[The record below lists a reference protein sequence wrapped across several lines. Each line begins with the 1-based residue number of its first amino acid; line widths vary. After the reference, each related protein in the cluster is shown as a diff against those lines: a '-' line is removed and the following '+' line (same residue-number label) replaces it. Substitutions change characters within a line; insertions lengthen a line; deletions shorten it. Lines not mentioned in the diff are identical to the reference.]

1 MEVFTM
7 KKIQNQLEKIGLE
20 CRFDTAVFGR
30 YYDGT
35 DHEYNCDVLRFSF
48 DFIENG
54 YGRYNQIMNY
64 LDRFGKRHNGFRV
77 HLTANTYSGRIS
89 GYIITAEND
98 EIADHAQN
106 IANKFLN
113 AFWYAIHEGKPQAAA
128 VAAGREAIA

>member
-1 MEVFTM
+1 MGGITM
-7 KKIQNQLEKIGLE
+7 NNIKKKLESIGLD

-30 YYDGT
+30 YYDGIDRQYT
-35 DHEYNCDVLRFSF
+35 CNVLRFSF

-64 LDRFGKRHNGFRV
+64 LDRFGKRHKGFRV
-77 HLTANTYSGRIS
+77 HLTTNTYSGRIS
-89 GYIITAEND
+89 GYIITTEND
-98 EIADHAQN
+98 EAADHAQT

-128 VAAGREAIA
+128 VTAGREAIA